1 MNTSSPHTYQ
11 RIAKA
16 MAYVQAHHREQPRLE
31 DIAAHVQLSPFHF
44 QRLFADW
51 VGTTPKKFL
60 QYITLSHAKAL
71 LQAPGATLLDVASE
85 AGLSGTGRL
94 HDLFVQIEAMTPGE
108 YQRGA
113 EGLLLRHSMAA
124 TPFGPVLLC
133 ASDRGLVAMV
143 YGESESEALASVQA
157 RFPKA
162 RFVREHDAHQA
173 RALRI
178 FDGDWGD
185 EQTLRLHLKGTPF
198 QLKVWEALL
207 KIPEGRLTSY
217 SHIARHIGHDKA
229 VRAVGTAVGDNPV
242 AYLIPCHRVITQ
254 SGLLGG
260 YRVVLGQQG
269 IAALPSEHRS
279 QQGETD
285 EAAHGECDQQVA
297 QEERKIARRQILEF
311 QPVGRR

>member
-16 MAYVQAHHREQPRLE
+16 MAFVQAHHREQPRLE

-71 LQAPGATLLDVASE
+71 LQDPGATLLDVASE

-108 YQRGA
+108 YQRGG

-133 ASDRGLVAMV
+133 SSDRGLVAMV
-143 YGESESEALASVQA
+143 YGETEAEALHSVQA
-157 RFPKA
+157 RFPNA
-162 RFVREHDAHQA
+162 QFVSGHDAHQA

-178 FDGDWGD
+178 FEGDWGD
-185 EQTLRLHLKGTPF
+185 EQALRLHLKGTPF

-207 KIPEGRLTSY
+207 KIPAGRLSTY
-217 SHIARHIGHDKA
+217 SQVARQIGHDKA

-260 YRVVLGQQG
+260 YRWGLPRKLAMLGWEG
-269 IAALPSEHRS
+269 VR
-279 QQGETD
+279 
-285 EAAHGECDQQVA
+285 HGPESSNAQV
-297 QEERKIARRQILEF
+297 
-311 QPVGRR
+311 